1 MEPGSPAL
9 KTHSLQSEPPGKPKL
24 HATTLHLKIHLAPSR
39 QQLTLQCLVSS
50 WVLYICRQSGIPWPA
65 CYNYVFS
72 FFKNIYFKDN
82 KKWSYLYCCQ
92 VVDKPRSSKL
102 EFQKAQAMDR
112 EAWHAA
118 IHGVAESD
126 TTERLNWTELNQ
138 LNFHYL
144 AILFFFV
151 SFVGVS
157 RSNFISSLK
166 KLKPVS

>member
-1 MEPGSPAL
+1 MRWLESI
-9 KTHSLQSEPPGKPKL
+9 TDSMDMSLGEL
-24 HATTLHLKIHLAPSR
+24 RELL
-39 QQLTLQCLVSS
+39 
-50 WVLYICRQSGIPWPA
+50 
-65 CYNYVFS
+65 
-72 FFKNIYFKDN
+72 
-82 KKWSYLYCCQ
+82 
-92 VVDKPRSSKL
+92 
-102 EFQKAQAMDR
+102 MDR
-112 EAWHAA
+112 EAWSAA

-157 RSNFISSLK
+157 RSNFTSSLK

>member
-1 MEPGSPAL
+1 M
-9 KTHSLQSEPPGKPKL
+9 
-24 HATTLHLKIHLAPSR
+24 
-39 QQLTLQCLVSS
+39 
-50 WVLYICRQSGIPWPA
+50 
-65 CYNYVFS
+65 FS

-157 RSNFISSLK
+157 RSNFTSSLK